1 MEDSMSGRTWADV
14 IVILLMF
21 VFLYIHLRY

>member
-1 MEDSMSGRTWADV
+1 MERSMNGRTWSDV

-21 VFLYIHLRY
+21 VFLFIHLRY

>member
-1 MEDSMSGRTWADV
+1 MERRMNGRTWSDV

-21 VFLYIHLRY
+21 VFLFIHLRY